1 MTTETLLSIPL
12 FREINHAWMRDVS
25 ASLTPTIAKNLANA
39 FPIPDHADSG
49 SNDLRQAR
57 IRWKRLLMSLAQH
70 DTPEKRQ
77 KVAEFM
83 LHSLA
88 LSPLHHGKH
97 FPSLSSAHRKAMLE
111 VLNTYSSFF
120 PRPAWLDS
128 CLAPPYGDDT
138 PALRVITT
146 NEQRSLLQQ
155 KKALCDKIVK
165 ANVLN
170 DEDTALLR
178 RFLE

>member
-1 MTTETLLSIPL
+1 
-12 FREINHAWMRDVS
+12 
-25 ASLTPTIAKNLANA
+25 
-39 FPIPDHADSG
+39 
-49 SNDLRQAR
+49 
-57 IRWKRLLMSLAQH
+57 
-70 DTPEKRQ
+70 
-77 KVAEFM
+77 
-83 LHSLA
+83 
-88 LSPLHHGKH
+88 
-97 FPSLSSAHRKAMLE
+97 MLE